1 MTSLAS
7 GPSVSLLGAQSPRVS
22 HLPSYVSSS
31 GDEAIEL
38 CAMAGLHLD
47 PWQQFVLRNAL
58 GERADGK
65 WSAFEVGVMVERQ
78 NGKGGLLEA
87 RELAGLFL
95 LGERLIIHT
104 AHLFDTSLEA
114 FNRLEALIDDT
125 PELSR
130 LVARNGVQR
139 AHGKEGIKLKNGQRI
154 RFRTRTKGGGR
165 GFTADCLI
173 LDEAMEI
180 PRTAISA
187 TLPTLSS
194 RPNPQ
199 VWYTGSAVDQRV
211 HEHGEVFARVRQRG
225 IAGGDSASRLA
236 YFEWSPDVEDIA
248 DAMRPAVSG
257 DRENWALA
265 NPALGIRITE
275 EYIGDERDAL
285 DARSFA
291 VERLGVG
298 DWPEIRDDQTGDGLD
313 LEEWLALTDRTSR
326 VQDPVRFAFDVTPD
340 RAWSSIGVAGRRS
353 DGRLH
358 VEVVEHRRGT
368 KWVAERVVELVR
380 RHDTD
385 DPVCDATGPAG
396 SLIDAIENLG
406 VGVEAVSAREHA
418 QACGQLEDAM
428 TESDLRHHG
437 TPELTSAVRVAC
449 KRPLAGGDS
458 WAWSRQNSGGVIS
471 PLVAVTLALGSLDE
485 ARSAP
490 FVEVVR

>member
-1 MTSLAS
+1 VV
-7 GPSVSLLGAQSPRVS
+7 SVRG
-22 HLPSYVSSS
+22 
-31 GDEAIEL
+31 G
-38 CAMAGLHLD
+38 
-47 PWQQFVLRNAL
+47 
-58 GERADGK
+58 
-65 WSAFEVGVMVERQ
+65 RQ

-211 HEHGEVFARVRQRG
+211 HEHVEV
-225 IAGGDSASRLA
+225 
-236 YFEWSPDVEDIA
+236 
-248 DAMRPAVSG
+248 
-257 DRENWALA
+257 
-265 NPALGIRITE
+265 
-275 EYIGDERDAL
+275 

-418 QACGQLEDAM
+418 QACGQLEDAV